1 MILNYEIIENKRNQ
15 RKSIEELCHAK
26 LSNDFTTG
34 YVGLSNDFTTPVIGG
49 LAKTNT
55 YMVDVLI
62 VCKMI

>member
-26 LSNDFTTG
+26 LSNDFTT
-34 YVGLSNDFTTPVIGG
+34 PVIGG

-55 YMVDVLI
+55 YMVEVLI
-62 VCKMI
+62 VCKKI